1 MLLWP
6 CSPRSKP
13 MKRLTPNLLV
23 TDIAASLAF
32 WHRQLGFEIQATV
45 PVDPAGP
52 ADGPVGFA
60 MLKQGGVE
68 IMLQN
73 LESVR
78 NDAPQVLG
86 DGEVSMTGIHLFLEV
101 EGPLDPWLPKLTSCE
116 VLVERR
122 TTFYGADEIG
132 VRTPDGATLILASFG
147 AAAEQA
153 TDSH

>member
-1 MLLWP
+1 
-6 CSPRSKP
+6 
-13 MKRLTPNLLV
+13 
-23 TDIAASLAF
+23 
-32 WHRQLGFEIQATV
+32 
-45 PVDPAGP
+45 
-52 ADGPVGFA
+52 
-60 MLKQGGVE
+60 
-68 IMLQN
+68 
-73 LESVR
+73 
-78 NDAPQVLG
+78 LG

>member
-1 MLLWP
+1 
-6 CSPRSKP
+6 

-23 TDIAASLAF
+23 TDIQASLAF
-32 WHRQLGFEIQATV
+32 WHGQLGFEIQATV
-45 PVDPAGP
+45 PEDPSGAQ
-52 ADGPVGFA
+52 DGPVGFA
-60 MLKQGGVE
+60 MLKRGGVE

-86 DGEVSMTGIHLFLEV
+86 EGEVSMAGINLFLEV
-101 EGPLDPWLPKLTSCE
+101 EGPLDPWIPKLATCE

-147 AAAEQA
+147 AGTEPDAA
-153 TDSH
+153 TDAEPDAATG